1 VCHTLEI
8 AHLVHLFHVSI
19 SGGSRI
25 TTLVLCVYRSSP
37 SPRRAID
44 ALAMVAAAAAAA
56 VKTAVTVWQSP
67 WCVQNLLCKARGS
80 HLAALGALAPPGVDT
95 REKTK
100 REKRK
105 EMIYSFHLN
114 SLRFFSSFPLFSF
127 LFLSSFFRMSRVDVE
142 VEVTWEDQKNINA
155 FGRLNGHMHEIEDEI
170 VKKKEEL
177 LNLEEAS
184 NELILLDDDEPV
196 RFKMGEIFVEVPK
209 EEAEQMIERATTQAS
224 EEVDA
229 LGEKVTS
236 IKKTLAEL
244 KVKLYGKFGSA
255 INLEE

>member
-1 VCHTLEI
+1 
-8 AHLVHLFHVSI
+8 
-19 SGGSRI
+19 
-25 TTLVLCVYRSSP
+25 
-37 SPRRAID
+37 
-44 ALAMVAAAAAAA
+44 
-56 VKTAVTVWQSP
+56 
-67 WCVQNLLCKARGS
+67 
-80 HLAALGALAPPGVDT
+80 
-95 REKTK
+95 
-100 REKRK
+100 
-105 EMIYSFHLN
+105 
-114 SLRFFSSFPLFSF
+114 
-127 LFLSSFFRMSRVDVE
+127 
-142 VEVTWEDQKNINA
+142 
-155 FGRLNGHMHEIEDEI
+155 MHEIEDEI